1 MIGCP
6 WNTLHMS
13 NTCQESIENS
23 SMKTWRPTVVWP
35 KVKSHTRV
43 PYLSSLGLMCTTGQR
58 EREKGKYWSQVTTKD
73 EIKKKGAA
81 PYLLKSMLI
90 TTWQHLRQTHDAKKK
105 NACKTNKK
113 DNPCWGKGA
122 KWGGYWSKRLIKNC
136 MCKFLRPANWSKDLQ
151 PKGGNDWGKWT

>member
-1 MIGCP
+1 
-6 WNTLHMS
+6 MS
-13 NTCQESIENS
+13 S
-23 SMKTWRPTVVWP
+23 
-35 KVKSHTRV
+35 
-43 PYLSSLGLMCTTGQR
+43 TGQR
-58 EREKGKYWSQVTTKD
+58 EGEGRVLRSSNNKN
-73 EIKKKGAA
+73 EIKKKGVA

-136 MCKFLRPANWSKDLQ
+136 MCKFLGPANWSNDLQ
-151 PKGGNDWGKWT
+151 PKGGNDWGKGT